1 MSKKVG
7 ENFCVIPW
15 MHFVLD
21 GSEVLPCC
29 RMYGRFS
36 PEPLKKDLKESLNTD
51 SFQNIRQ
58 NFLENR
64 PPNECLECFKCE
76 SAGLLSRRNKYNV
89 AYKEVIEEVEKN
101 PSVTITE
108 KDIRYADLRF
118 SNKCNLSCRTCGPYF
133 STAWNKDALE
143 LGQIKNPIINTI
155 NKSMIPDLD
164 NCHSFYFAGGEP
176 LLEKEHSY
184 YLTKLTERNDCSDIT
199 LRYNSN
205 LDIKK
210 IENFVEHWRKFK
222 KVIIFA
228 SIDHIEKEKAEY
240 IRDKC
245 NWINVLNN
253 LYLIQKLK
261 GNIELNIQVTVSI
274 FNVYD
279 LPDIVDYF
287 LYKLKLSPMLIE
299 LSLLQE
305 PEIFSVRL
313 LPDELKEKLTEKM
326 KSYSILRLQ
335 EFNLDKEIMYLI
347 SNIKKIISYTNGSV
361 SNEVTK
367 NFVSKTIELDRI
379 RNQSMLKVFP
389 NLKQLT

>member
-1 MSKKVG
+1 M
-7 ENFCVIPW
+7 
-15 MHFVLD
+15 
-21 GSEVLPCC
+21 
-29 RMYGRFS
+29 
-36 PEPLKKDLKESLNTD
+36 
-51 SFQNIRQ
+51 
-58 NFLENR
+58 
-64 PPNECLECFKCE
+64 
-76 SAGLLSRRNKYNV
+76 
-89 AYKEVIEEVEKN
+89 
-101 PSVTITE
+101 
-108 KDIRYADLRF
+108 
-118 SNKCNLSCRTCGPYF
+118 
-133 STAWNKDALE
+133 
-143 LGQIKNPIINTI
+143 
-155 NKSMIPDLD
+155 
-164 NCHSFYFAGGEP
+164 
-176 LLEKEHSY
+176 
-184 YLTKLTERNDCSDIT
+184 
-199 LRYNSN
+199 
-205 LDIKK
+205 
-210 IENFVEHWRKFK
+210 
-222 KVIIFA
+222 
-228 SIDHIEKEKAEY
+228 
-240 IRDKC
+240 
-245 NWINVLNN
+245 
-253 LYLIQKLK
+253 YLIQKLK